1 MRGLTPFARLQLR
14 AYTIWNLAFL
24 GVRVALNQAQWDSFL
39 AVNSLGIACGFR
51 TAMCQGIGEN
61 MRRKL
66 AAQLAHDGLDLLQW
80 QVQQSAPHCASAPQ
94 HASAPLYAYASAPVQ
109 FFIADHAIHTLPPL
123 VLITAL
129 VRRAERVHP
138 MVRNAAA
145 QCGQPAP
152 PTTRAP
158 AEVSA
163 VLAQNCVY
171 VLACSTWFAFRQ
183 GAQLDS
189 SEIYVPH
196 PWRRAWLAIVTSV
209 LCTPSLVD
217 ALISRKRGKAALV
230 ALVALV
236 PYLLARLDPGL
247 RQKYKFE
254 FELTRLNRPVATEAA
269 PAKQLPRCSS
279 SPPPGLAT
287 LQ

>member
-1 MRGLTPFARLQLR
+1 M
-14 AYTIWNLAFL
+14 
-24 GVRVALNQAQWDSFL
+24 
-39 AVNSLGIACGFR
+39 
-51 TAMCQGIGEN
+51 
-61 MRRKL
+61 
-66 AAQLAHDGLDLLQW
+66 
-80 QVQQSAPHCASAPQ
+80 
-94 HASAPLYAYASAPVQ
+94 
-109 FFIADHAIHTLPPL
+109 
-123 VLITAL
+123 
-129 VRRAERVHP
+129 
-138 MVRNAAA
+138 
-145 QCGQPAP
+145 
-152 PTTRAP
+152 
-158 AEVSA
+158 SA

-189 SEIYVPH
+189 SDIYVPH
-196 PWRRAWLAIVTSV
+196 PWRRAWLSIVTSI

-217 ALISRKRGKAALV
+217 ALIARNRGKAALV
-230 ALVALV
+230 SLVALV

-254 FELTRLNRPVATEAA
+254 FELTRLNRPVATEAT

>member
-1 MRGLTPFARLQLR
+1 MTNTSPPFQLVKGDKFNLTLGVVTALILAACKDVQGLSPFARLQLR

-24 GVRVALNQAQWDSFL
+24 GVRVAFNQVQWDSFL
-39 AVNSLGIACGFR
+39 AVNSIGICCGFR
-51 TAMCQGIGEN
+51 TAMCQGIDEN

-66 AAQLAHDGLDLLQW
+66 EAQLALDGLTLPRW
-80 QVQQSAPHCASAPQ
+80 
-94 HASAPLYAYASAPVQ
+94 Q
-109 FFIADHAIHTLPPL
+109 FFLADHAIHTLPPL

-138 MVRNAAA
+138 M
-145 QCGQPAP
+145 
-152 PTTRAP
+152 
-158 AEVSA
+158 
-163 VLAQNCVY
+163 NCVY

-196 PWRRAWLAIVTSV
+196 PWRRAWLAIATSV

-230 ALVALV
+230 SLVALV
-236 PYLLARLDPGL
+236 PYLLARLDPNL
-247 RQKYKFE
+247 RKKYKFE
-254 FELTRLNRPVATEAA
+254 FELSRLNPIAA
-269 PAKQLPRCSS
+269 ETAAIKPLPRAAST
-279 SPPPGLAT
+279 PPPGLST

>member
-66 AAQLAHDGLDLLQW
+66 AAQLAHDGLDLPQW
-80 QVQQSAPHCASAPQ
+80 QVQHSAPHCASAPQ
-94 HASAPLYAYASAPVQ
+94 LASAPLYAYTSAPVQ

-138 MVRNAAA
+138 MVRSAAS
-145 QCGQPAP
+145 PHHP
-152 PTTRAP
+152 R
-158 AEVSA
+158 
-163 VLAQNCVY
+163 LA
-171 VLACSTWFAFRQ
+171 
-183 GAQLDS
+183 
-189 SEIYVPH
+189 H
-196 PWRRAWLAIVTSV
+196 P
-209 LCTPSLVD
+209 
-217 ALISRKRGKAALV
+217 
-230 ALVALV
+230 
-236 PYLLARLDPGL
+236 L
-247 RQKYKFE
+247 R
-254 FELTRLNRPVATEAA
+254 
-269 PAKQLPRCSS
+269 
-279 SPPPGLAT
+279 
-287 LQ
+287 

>member
-1 MRGLTPFARLQLR
+1 M
-14 AYTIWNLAFL
+14 
-24 GVRVALNQAQWDSFL
+24 
-39 AVNSLGIACGFR
+39 
-51 TAMCQGIGEN
+51 
-61 MRRKL
+61 
-66 AAQLAHDGLDLLQW
+66 
-80 QVQQSAPHCASAPQ
+80 
-94 HASAPLYAYASAPVQ
+94 
-109 FFIADHAIHTLPPL
+109 
-123 VLITAL
+123 
-129 VRRAERVHP
+129 
-138 MVRNAAA
+138 
-145 QCGQPAP
+145 
-152 PTTRAP
+152 
-158 AEVSA
+158 
-163 VLAQNCVY
+163 LAQNCVY

-217 ALISRKRGKAALV
+217 AL
-230 ALVALV
+230 VALV

-254 FELTRLNRPVATEAA
+254 FELTRLNRSVATEAT